1 MGFQSG
7 ATENR
12 LDGKP
17 LHSFTVF
24 GSGGDA
30 WVWMR
35 LETFDG
41 REVKVVP
48 VRLKDQLPEN
58 FTKEFLIKRTG

>member
-7 ATENR
+7 AAENR

-24 GSGGDA
+24 GSSSDA
-30 WVWMR
+30 WVWMNP
-35 LETFDG
+35 ETFDG
-41 REVKVVP
+41 REVRVVL
-48 VRLKDQLPEN
+48 VHLKDQFDNLQKS
-58 FTKEFLIKRTG
+58 F